1 MQCES
6 AQRRAVARPCCDE
19 VSRRD
24 FGRTALTVASLLAA
38 GDRSWAAPA
47 TAEPSVRARSSTDGP
62 LADYVRR
69 DDPATRFQAITH
81 GSLPDAEWLT
91 GRLVSQSWQGVEW
104 THELSL
110 AVPAGLEVSRGPMLL
125 WIDGGSSGRLPD
137 RGFQGPTDTTRM
149 LALLATAAGMP
160 AAVVRQV
167 PYQPMFDG
175 LEEDG
180 LIAHS
185 FGEYVRT
192 GDPSWPLL
200 LPMVK
205 SAVEAAT
212 AAEAAFHDRWGIE
225 IDGFVPA
232 GASKRGWTT
241 WLTAAVDE
249 RVRGLVP
256 MVIDMLSLEKHLAL
270 QRASFGRLSE
280 QLGDYTSRGIENLL
294 GTPRGRELVGIVDPY
309 AYRRQL
315 VQPKVIALGTNDAY
329 WPLEAC
335 NLYYDGLNGPRWVS
349 YAPNA
354 GHGVP
359 FERVAGLVAAMGRHA
374 SGSEPLPDVR
384 WSFADEAGG
393 AICQVEAPDAEPSR
407 VVAWTAAA
415 ATRDFR
421 QAQWAA
427 APAEETADGWR
438 LAVGRPATGYAAGLI
453 ELHFPRQPLPLMLS
467 TGVRVVGG

>member
-1 MQCES
+1 MNTP
-6 AQRRAVARPCCDE
+6 AAVEQEGGFPIDAIPL
-19 VSRRD
+19 SRRE
-24 FGRTALTVASLLAA
+24 FGRAALTAA
-38 GDRSWAAPA
+38 TVITGAGRLWAA
-47 TAEPSVRARSSTDGP
+47 TAEAEATAAPPAGGV
-62 LADYVRR
+62 LADYVHRA
-69 DDPATRFQAITH
+69 DPATRFEVLAH
-81 GSLPDAEWLT
+81 GSLPEAEWLT

-110 AVPAGLEVSRGPMLL
+110 AVPHGFDRGDAPMLL
-125 WIDGGSSGRLPD
+125 WIDGGSSGRLPQE
-137 RGFQGPTDTTRM
+137 GGAGPTDATRVVAM
-149 LALLATAAGMP
+149 LAAAAGLP

-175 LEEDG
+175 LVEDG

-192 GDPSWPLL
+192 GDPTWPLL

-212 AAEAAFHDRWGIE
+212 AADAAFGDRWGLA

-241 WLTAAVDE
+241 WLTAAVDR

-256 MVIDMLSLEKHLAL
+256 MVIDMLSLERHLAL

-280 QLGDYTSRGIENLL
+280 QLGDYTSRGIEQLL
-294 GTPRGRELVGIVDPY
+294 DTPRGRELVGIVDPY

-335 NLYYDGLNGPRWVS
+335 NLYYDSLEGPRWVS
-349 YAPNA
+349 YAANA

-359 FERVAGLVAAMGRHA
+359 AERVSGLVAAMGRHA
-374 SGSEPLPDVR
+374 AGTESLPEVR
-384 WSFADEAGG
+384 WAFDDEAGG
-393 AICQVEAPDAEPSR
+393 TVCRVASPDVEPRE
-407 VVAWTAAA
+407 VVAWTATSP
-415 ATRDFR
+415 TRDFR
-421 QAQWAA
+421 AA
-427 APAEETADGWR
+427 RWTKSPAEATADGWR
-438 LAVGRPATGYAAGLI
+438 LVVDRPAAGFAAGLV
-453 ELHFPRQPLPLMLS
+453 ELHYPRRPLPLMLT
-467 TGVRVVGG
+467 TGVRLVEG